1 MATTTLRRLLTGN
14 VIERHSDPRDGMYRQ
29 GVIARAGDTVAST
42 VLAELTIPVDA
53 VLGTDDTP

>member
-14 VIERHSDPRDGMYRQ
+14 VIERHSNPRDGMYRQ
-29 GVIARAGDTVAST
+29 VVTARAGDMVAST